1 MKRST
6 GTIWFWQKDNMS
18 LENDILNLVKRTKAA
33 SREIGLLSTTVKNDA
48 LKKMANALLRET
60 EYLKKENAKDL
71 LAAEKASYAK
81 ALIDRLRLS
90 DKTIKGMADCLLD
103 TAKLKDPVG
112 EIIDTYKRPNGLVIK
127 KVRVPIGVVGIIY
140 ESRPNV
146 TSDCIGLCLKSGNAV
161 ILKGGKEAFYSNQ
174 AIFKVLQSA
183 LKNTKIPLEAI
194 QLLSSTDREAV
205 NILLKQDKYVDLI
218 VPRGG
223 EGLIKFVAEHS
234 SIPVIKH
241 YKGVC
246 HTYVAKSADVKMAHN
261 ICMNAK
267 VQRPGVCN
275 AMETMLVQKDVA
287 KKFLPSMIR
296 DLQNAGV
303 EIRGDEKTRQIV
315 KDHIKKATEE
325 DWSTEYLDL
334 ILSVK
339 VVDNVQAA
347 IDHIN
352 TYGSQHSDTIV
363 TKDKKEAEAFLR
375 GVDSATVY
383 VNASTRFTDG
393 YEFGFGAE
401 VGIST
406 DKIHARGPMGL
417 EGLTTYK
424 FEIFGTGQ
432 VRQ

>member
-1 MKRST
+1 M
-6 GTIWFWQKDNMS
+6 N
-18 LENDILNLVKRTKAA
+18 LEMNIVNLAQRAKQA
-33 SREIGLLSTTVKNDA
+33 SRKVALLSASVKNDA
-48 LKKMANALLRET
+48 LKKMAKALLSEADF
-60 EYLKKENAKDL
+60 LKKENVKDL
-71 LAAEKASYAK
+71 MAAEKANYAK
-81 ALIDRLRLS
+81 ALVDRLRLS
-90 DKTIKGMADCLLD
+90 DKIIKGMADCLSD

-112 EIIDTYKRPNGLVIK
+112 EILETYKRPNGLVIK
-127 KVRVPIGVVGIIY
+127 KARVPIGVVGIIY

-146 TSDCIGLCLKSGNAV
+146 TSDCIGLTLKSGNAV
-161 ILKGGKEAFYSNQ
+161 ILKGGKEAVHSNQ
-174 AIFKVLQSA
+174 AIFNVLRRA
-183 LKNTKIPLEAI
+183 LKNTKVPLDAI
-194 QLLSSTDREAV
+194 QLISSTGREAV
-205 NILLKQDKYVDLI
+205 NVLLKQDKYVDLI

-223 EGLIKFVAEHS
+223 EGLIRFVAEHS
-234 SIPVIKH
+234 SIPVVKH

-246 HTYVAKSADVKMAHN
+246 HTYVSRHADLKMARA

-275 AMETMLVQKDVA
+275 AMETMLVDKHIA
-287 KKFLPSMIR
+287 KAFLPPMIA
-296 DLQNAGV
+296 DLKNAGV
-303 EIRGDEKTRQIV
+303 EIRGDEQTRQIV
-315 KDHIKKATEE
+315 KNDIKKATEQ

-363 TKDKKEAEAFLR
+363 TNNKKEAEDFLR

-406 DKIHARGPMGL
+406 DKIHVRGPMGL

-424 FEIFGTGQ
+424 YEILGTGQ
-432 VRQ
+432 VRK